1 MTARYKN
8 DGLCHVVS
16 SFWTAFLF
24 AAGRCCGI
32 WERSPVSTLGLLCL
46 QFIIPEITELSSYE
60 SRLFKLVNHAN
71 KSLPQ
76 NIEYIV
82 VFLAKTRPL
91 RNAKCTFN
99 YFLVSRLS
107 TQIWLRRDC
116 GQ

>member
-1 MTARYKN
+1 MLSVPFGQHFCLLQDA
-8 DGLCHVVS
+8 VVES
-16 SFWTAFLF
+16 ESVVPCPHWA
-24 AAGRCCGI
+24 
-32 WERSPVSTLGLLCL
+32 LCL
-46 QFIIPEITELSSYE
+46 RFIIPEITELSSYK

-99 YFLVSRLS
+99 HFLVSRLS
-107 TQIWLRRDC
+107 RQIWPRRVC
-116 GQ
+116 GD